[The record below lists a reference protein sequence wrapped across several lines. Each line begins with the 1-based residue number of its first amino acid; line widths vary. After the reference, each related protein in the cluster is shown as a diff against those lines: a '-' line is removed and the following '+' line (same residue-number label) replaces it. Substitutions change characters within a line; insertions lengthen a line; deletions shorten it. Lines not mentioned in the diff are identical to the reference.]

1 MPLNASLAAVGTLR
15 GLSVAKEP
23 KSHGTPPWTLFWT
36 SAPTGIPVQHLP
48 SLTVH
53 KKSVFLS
60 HGLENS
66 IFEHG
71 AKGHRQASAQSP
83 GCCRIPHVTTELEAI
98 GPVLPSSPHYGKIS
112 GRPGCHH
119 CHILRGRP
127 TYVAVWRENIQKN
140 EIEVLY
146 VGSHESA
153 NYRRI
158 C

>member
-1 MPLNASLAAVGTLR
+1 MGWKIRFSNTARKGIARLPPKVRDAV
-15 GLSVAKEP
+15 E
-23 KSHGTPPWTLFWT
+23 
-36 SAPTGIPVQHLP
+36 
-48 SLTVH
+48 
-53 KKSVFLS
+53 FL
-60 HGLENS
+60 
-66 IFEHG
+66 I
-71 AKGHRQASAQSP
+71 
-83 GCCRIPHVTTELEAI
+83 TELEAI
-98 GPVLPSSPHYGKIS
+98 GPVLPRWPHYGKIS

-127 TYVAVWRENIQKN
+127 TYVAVWRENDEEN